1 MKQEHTSARTL
12 AVGVVVPVHNEQALL
27 GSALASLTDAFDEL
41 SHGSLLLRAAV
52 VMDACADVSEEIA
65 SEWRVALVRRCH
77 PLAVTLTTSTAHNVG
92 RARALGC
99 AVLLNRWSR
108 IDPAR
113 IWLATTDADS
123 RVPRDW
129 LTTQLAQHEMGVDHW
144 YGRVSV
150 ADWSEYSDDVRSS
163 WQRKY
168 ENESRPIHGANLGFN
183 AATYLA
189 AGGFEPLDTGEDRAL
204 HRALVT
210 LGALSHYDSAVRV
223 VTSARRRARAPMGF
237 AHALDVIRCA
247 PVGAPKYGPKKR
259 LGDGFAFHGN

>member
-1 MKQEHTSARTL
+1 MRRERTSARTL
-12 AVGVVVPVHNEQALL
+12 AVGVVVPVHNEQELL
-27 GSALASLTDAFDEL
+27 GSALASLTHAFDEL

-52 VMDACADVSEEIA
+52 VMDACTDA
-65 SEWRVALVRRCH
+65 SEQIANEWRLALTRRCH
-77 PLAVTLTTSTAHNVG
+77 PLAVTLATSSAHNVG

-99 AVLLNRWSR
+99 AALLNQWYR
-108 IDPAR
+108 IDPTR

-129 LTTQLAQHEMGVDHW
+129 LTTQLAQHEVGVDHW

-150 ADWSEYSDDVRSS
+150 ADWSEYSGDARSR
-163 WQRKY
+163 WQREY

-183 AATYLA
+183 AAAYLA

-210 LGALSHYDSAVRV
+210 RGALSHYDSAVRV
-223 VTSARRRARAPMGF
+223 VTSARRRARAPLGF
-237 AHALDVIRCA
+237 AHALDIIRSA
-247 PVGAPKYGPKKR
+247 PR
-259 LGDGFAFHGN
+259 LRAEVWAEETSR

>member
-1 MKQEHTSARTL
+1 MKQEHTSVRTL
-12 AVGVVVPVHNEQALL
+12 AVGVVVPVHNEQELL

-77 PLAVTLTTSTAHNVG
+77 PLAVTMTTSTAHNVG

-150 ADWSEYSDDVRSS
+150 ALSTPTMFDQAGNASTKMKADRFTERTWDSTLPPTSRLVDSS
-163 WQRKY
+163 
-168 ENESRPIHGANLGFN
+168 L
-183 AATYLA
+183 
-189 AGGFEPLDTGEDRAL
+189 
-204 HRALVT
+204 
-210 LGALSHYDSAVRV
+210 
-223 VTSARRRARAPMGF
+223 
-237 AHALDVIRCA
+237 
-247 PVGAPKYGPKKR
+247 
-259 LGDGFAFHGN
+259 

>member
-1 MKQEHTSARTL
+1 MKREHTSARTL
-12 AVGVVVPVHNEQALL
+12 AVGVVVPVHNEQELL

-41 SHGSLLLRAAV
+41 SHGSLLLRAVV

-65 SEWRVALVRRCH
+65 SEWRVALVRRRH
-77 PLAVTLTTSTAHNVG
+77 PLAVTLATSSAHNVG

-108 IDPAR
+108 IDPMR

-129 LTTQLAQHEMGVDHW
+129 LTAQLAQHEVGVDYW
-144 YGRVSV
+144 CGRVSV
-150 ADWSEYSDDVRSS
+150 ADWSEYSGETRSR
-163 WQRKY
+163 WQREY
-168 ENESRPIHGANLGFN
+168 ENESQPIHGANLGFN

-210 LGALSHYDSAVRV
+210 LGALSHYDSGWGSLTLLRSFVP
-223 VTSARRRARAPMGF
+223 RRA
-237 AHALDVIRCA
+237 CA
-247 PVGAPKYGPKKR
+247 PKFEPKKR